1 MASVLK
7 QKDGRRWSVK
17 SSGITSLKRKYQ
29 VILDDITG
37 ANGEAVS
44 FTGVPAIGT
53 AHPSH
58 AGLFVDSYDVEEG
71 EGNEKKTLTIYVN
84 YAERTTETSGEG
96 SSAVTS
102 QVEEW
107 GWDSGSAERELTDAA
122 DGTAVLNSAGDMFDR
137 VPTISVP
144 ASTFTKVMKFTTR
157 QSGASACDCKV
168 NASAVTIGGRTYP
181 VGSLLCHV
189 AEKRIIGDSDWK
201 YRYTIQLQ
209 FRTNPVKLAGSNSA
223 TDIGW
228 DVAIVDAGMRE
239 KDATTGKLKLIKA
252 VDPETGKRCAV
263 TSPELLDGS
272 GKAVVRSSSSTPK
285 PYNIRFQAYER
296 VSIPSWFYSE
306 PT

>member
-1 MASVLK
+1 MSLSIK
-7 QKDGRRWSVK
+7 QKDGRRWSVDAG
-17 SSGITSLKRKYQ
+17 GIKSLKRKYQ
-29 VILDDITG
+29 VILDAVTG
-37 ANGEAVS
+37 ADGEAVS

-53 AHPSH
+53 AHPSYSY
-58 AGLFVDSYDVEEG
+58 LFAESYDVEEG
-71 EGNEKKTLTIYVN
+71 EGKDKKTLTVYVN
-84 YAERTTETSGEG
+84 YAPRTTETSGSG
-96 SSAVTS
+96 SDAVTS

-122 DGTAVLNSAGDMFDR
+122 DGTAVLNSAGDIFDR

-157 QSGASACDCKV
+157 QSGAAACDCKV

-181 VGSLLCHV
+181 IGSLLCHV
-189 AEKRIIGDSDWK
+189 AEKRIIGDPDWK

-239 KDATTGKLKLIKA
+239 KDSATGKLKLIKA